1 MIDILRNRTY
11 AGCFLS
17 IGRGLANRRPP
28 ALLFSRQGEQT
39 MSNSKL
45 SDEIDTILSLHKAG
59 MTRKEIG
66 ELLARS
72 VNLPTRKV
80 EFAMLCIAA

>member
-1 MIDILRNRTY
+1 
-11 AGCFLS
+11 
-17 IGRGLANRRPP
+17 
-28 ALLFSRQGEQT
+28 

-66 ELLARS
+66 ELLGKRHKRESAYSESGIRYALHRGLAERCKELYGGDDEP
-72 VNLPTRKV
+72 NN
-80 EFAMLCIAA
+80 